1 MPDSG
6 TTVDEV
12 QVGDH
17 VAYRLSTGYIASDNR
32 GKVLA
37 VFKTQD
43 GKTMADVEWD
53 SLGSP
58 KRLNITYLTK
68 V

>member
-6 TTVDEV
+6 NSVDQI
-12 QVGDH
+12 QVGDQ
-17 VAYRLSTGYIASDNR
+17 VAYRMNTGGLVLGLR

-43 GKTMADVEWD
+43 GKTIADVEWD
-53 SLGSP
+53 SPGAP
-58 KRLNITYLTK
+58 GRLSITNLTTI
-68 V
+68 